1 MLTLSP
7 TAATLL
13 SETRSQQA
21 GIPDD
26 ATLRVAAAPAQ
37 DGEQAGLTLGFV
49 DEPHEGDQT
58 GEAHGLPICV
68 APDVADALDDVA
80 IDVQQDGDSAQL
92 VIVPAG

>member
-7 TAATLL
+7 TAATML

-26 ATLRVAAAPAQ
+26 ATLRIAAAPAQ
-37 DGEQAGLTLGFV
+37 DGEQAGITLGFV
-49 DEPHEGDQT
+49 DQPQDGDQT

-68 APDVADALDDVA
+68 APEVADALDGAA
-80 IDVQQDGDSAQL
+80 IDVQQDGESAQL
-92 VIVPAG
+92 VIVPVA